1 MVPPMGPSTG
11 PGPPA
16 RIDLPALD
24 AVAISYAQRTAGL
37 ADDSPERRA
46 ARDRL
51 VRAAWAFA
59 ARLARRYS
67 GRGEPLEDL
76 EQVARLGLLKS
87 IDRYDPQRGAFTGFA
102 SMTITG
108 ELRRHFRDRTWG
120 VHVPRRWQE
129 LSIEVTRLD
138 AELTTELRRSPSVVE
153 LADRLN
159 RRPEEIRAA
168 RETAAAYTSL
178 SLNAP
183 RADDSGAELGDE
195 IGGAD
200 VELDSVEDRLTVG
213 ALLRRLPVRE
223 RQILAM
229 RFHGNRTQSE
239 IAAELGISQMHV
251 SRLLSRALTWLRQA
265 MLSDTPQ
272 PWQAG
277 PGAQDGPQLTVRSRL
292 AGATALVEVSGEVD
306 RDTAGRLRDALL
318 DAVRRPVREVELSLS
333 GVPFVDAAG
342 IVALLVGFE
351 AGRGAGVR
359 LRIVGVQPVVRRAL
373 RVANLR
379 FLLDQRE
386 TGSEPDR
393 RGSGSD

>member
-1 MVPPMGPSTG
+1 
-11 PGPPA
+11 
-16 RIDLPALD
+16 
-24 AVAISYAQRTAGL
+24 
-37 ADDSPERRA
+37 
-46 ARDRL
+46 
-51 VRAAWAFA
+51 
-59 ARLARRYS
+59 
-67 GRGEPLEDL
+67 
-76 EQVARLGLLKS
+76 
-87 IDRYDPQRGAFTGFA
+87 
-102 SMTITG
+102 
-108 ELRRHFRDRTWG
+108 
-120 VHVPRRWQE
+120 
-129 LSIEVTRLD
+129 
-138 AELTTELRRSPSVVE
+138 
-153 LADRLN
+153 
-159 RRPEEIRAA
+159 
-168 RETAAAYTSL
+168 
-178 SLNAP
+178 
-183 RADDSGAELGDE
+183 
-195 IGGAD
+195 
-200 VELDSVEDRLTVG
+200 
-213 ALLRRLPVRE
+213 
-223 RQILAM
+223 
-229 RFHGNRTQSE
+229 
-239 IAAELGISQMHV
+239 MHV

-342 IVALLVGFE
+342 IAALLVGFE